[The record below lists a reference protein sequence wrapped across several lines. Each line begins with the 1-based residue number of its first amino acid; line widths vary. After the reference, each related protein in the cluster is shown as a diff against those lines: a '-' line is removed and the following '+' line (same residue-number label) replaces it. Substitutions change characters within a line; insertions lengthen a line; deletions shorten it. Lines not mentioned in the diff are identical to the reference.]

1 MSAPVSA
8 PVSARAVPVAGAAG
22 RPAASRLRPSVWRVA
37 RTVAR
42 FDLRLL
48 AAERAVWVVLA
59 VLAVAVAAAAVSG
72 RAWRAEQAAAAGQAR
87 AADAARLD
95 SLRATLAARA
105 NDTTPLAPFGDPR
118 SPYAAGATLARRW
131 AVLPT
136 LPLGPIATGQ
146 SDLFPSYARVS
157 MLSRETLYATE
168 ELENP
173 ANLLAGR
180 FDLAFVVAVLYP
192 LLVIALAYNVLSAE
206 REGGTLRIVRAQP
219 VPAGAVLLGK
229 ALSRAGVL
237 TAAAVL
243 LVGVGAVAA
252 GVPLDAPGAVAG
264 LALVALLVVAY
275 GLLWFALALYV
286 NAGRRGSAANALW
299 LLGAWLVAVVL
310 APSLLAAAVATWAP
324 APSRVE
330 LVQARRE
337 ASREA
342 TARAAQ
348 ALAAFM
354 QDHPELAPPGRPVD
368 ANNAQLRNLA
378 VQDDIART
386 VRPLEARHAE
396 QLGRQQAAVD
406 RWRFVSPALA
416 VHGALAALAGTDAV
430 RFRAFEREA
439 DGYVT
444 ALRDHF
450 AAKVLAG
457 AKLGAADVDAI
468 PDFGWSADGGGT
480 TRRVVLDA
488 VVLLVLAALLGGAA
502 VGRVDRAAFE
512 A

>member
-1 MSAPVSA
+1 VSA
-8 PVSARAVPVAGAAG
+8 PAVAVTGAALG
-22 RPAASRLRPSVWRVA
+22 RPAAVPTPSVWRVA

-48 AAERAVWVVLA
+48 MAERGVWVVLA
-59 VLAVAVAAAAVSG
+59 VLALAVAAAAASG
-72 RAWRAEQAAAAGQAR
+72 RAWGAAQAATAEQAR
-87 AADAARLD
+87 AADTGRLD

-118 SPYAAGATLARRW
+118 SPYAAGTTLARRW

-157 MLSRETLYATE
+157 IVSRETLYATE

-180 FDLAFVVAVLYP
+180 FDLAFVIAVLYP

-206 REGGTLRIVRAQP
+206 REGGTLRLIRAQP
-219 VPAGAVLLGK
+219 VPPGAVLLGK
-229 ALSRAGVL
+229 ALARAGVL
-237 TAAAVL
+237 TGAAVL
-243 LVGVGAVAA
+243 LVGVGAAA
-252 GVPLDAPGAVAG
+252 ARVPLSAPGAPTG

-275 GLLWFALALYV
+275 GLLWFALALLV

-310 APSLLAAAVATWAP
+310 APSLLAAGVAAWAP
-324 APSRVE
+324 APSQVE

-354 QDHPELAPPGRPVD
+354 QDHPELAPADRPVD
-368 ANNAQLRNLA
+368 ANDAQLRNLA

-386 VRPLEARHAE
+386 VRPLERRHAE
-396 QLGRQQAAVD
+396 QLARQQAAVD
-406 RWRFVSPALA
+406 RWRFASPALA
-416 VHGALAALAGTDAV
+416 VHGTLAALAGTDAA
-430 RFRAFEREA
+430 RFRTFERAA

-444 ALRDHF
+444 TLRDHF

-457 AKLGAADVDAI
+457 AKLTASDVGAI
-468 PDFGWSADGGGT
+468 PDFAWSTDDGSST
-480 TRRVVLDA
+480 ERALLDA
-488 VVLLVLAALLGGAA
+488 AVLLALAAVVGGVAYRRTA
-502 VGRVDRAAFE
+502 RGAFDG
-512 A
+512 

>member
-1 MSAPVSA
+1 MSAPSLSVA
-8 PVSARAVPVAGAAG
+8 PAAARASAAAG
-22 RPAASRLRPSVWRVA
+22 RPSVWRVA
-37 RTVAR
+37 RAVAR

-48 AAERAVWVVLA
+48 AAERAIWAVLA
-59 VLAVAVAAAAVSG
+59 ILAVAVAGAAASG
-72 RAWRAEQAAAAGQAR
+72 RAWRGAQAEAAAAAR
-87 AADAARLD
+87 AADASRLD

-105 NDTTPLAPFGDPR
+105 NDTTPLAAFGDPR
-118 SPYAAGATLARRW
+118 SPYAAGTSLARRW

-157 MLSRETLYATE
+157 IVSRETLFAAE
-168 ELENP
+168 ELDNP

-206 REGGTLRIVRAQP
+206 REGGTLRLVRAQP
-219 VPAGAVLLGK
+219 VPPVAVLLGK

-252 GVPLDAPGAVAG
+252 GVPLGAPGAAAG
-264 LALVALLVVAY
+264 LGLVALLVVAY
-275 GLLWFALALYV
+275 GLLWFALALLV
-286 NAGRRGSAANALW
+286 NAGRLGSAGNALW
-299 LLGAWLVAVVL
+299 LLGAWLIAVVL
-310 APSLLAAAVATWAP
+310 APSLLAAGAAAWAP

-337 ASREA
+337 ASRDA

-354 QDHPELAPPGRPVD
+354 QDHPELAPADRPVD
-368 ANNAQLRNLA
+368 ANDAQLRNLA
-378 VQDDIART
+378 VQDDIARA

-396 QLGRQQAAVD
+396 QLARQQAAVD

-416 VHGALAALAGTDAV
+416 VHGALAALAGTEAA
-430 RFRAFEREA
+430 RFRAFEREGDRYA
-439 DGYVT
+439 V
-444 ALRDHF
+444 ALRDHY
-450 AAKVLAG
+450 AAMILAG
-457 AKLGAADVDAI
+457 QKLTAADVNAI
-468 PDFGWSADGGGT
+468 PAFAWREDDAGAA
-480 TRRVVLDA
+480 RRALLDA
-488 VVLLVLAALLGGAA
+488 GVLLALAALLAAAA
-502 VGRVDRAAFE
+502 VRRAAR
-512 A
+512 APLDG